1 MNIADTIAESH
12 TLSRRARPLP
22 IQDSYI
28 FHNDAFGGRTMIR
41 RGGVDTLLQWS
52 STDTQGD
59 ERDAPG
65 PVSFAA
71 VLHLATEEK
80 GRASERASERGRK
93 AGVRARA
100 RERERER
107 ERERDTHT
115 RTRTRTHSHKH
126 THKHTYTRARV
137 RARQRVLADRQRGM
151 PSACSA
157 NHHQRLPR

>member
-28 FHNDAFGGRTMIR
+28 FHNNAVSQTFGGRTMIR
-41 RGGVDTLLQWS
+41 RGAVDTLLQWS

-80 GRASERASERGRK
+80 GRASEREREKG
-93 AGVRARA
+93 GGARA
-100 RERERER
+100 RRLWCKGNVFSGREDGRPHQQRKHKVDMQANTKTNARE
-107 ERERDTHT
+107 DTHQPVT
-115 RTRTRTHSHKH
+115 DGAAHPH
-126 THKHTYTRARV
+126 YI
-137 RARQRVLADRQRGM
+137 
-151 PSACSA
+151 
-157 NHHQRLPR
+157 